1 MEKFETIV
9 VDNDALTYSEENGLC
24 PVEREEL
31 AATEENAPGMK
42 TLLEKI
48 GGWGSK
54 LHWKP
59 FPWKAVFNPRN
70 ALIAACIALVAVAG
84 ILNVRFSTPVT
95 DIPSAPTDVES
106 PPNTQTG
113 SQQEESLESF
123 FAQAVISR
131 ERVRDEAIDVLR
143 ELTEDE
149 SADALARQDAY
160 DQMNRLAEE
169 ISSEVNI
176 ENLVRSKG
184 FQQCVAVVNQENV
197 NVIVQSEGLTPGEVA
212 QIKEIVY
219 VQTGVLPKNIKIIEK
234 SAPAATGSPA
244 ATQAPA
250 T

>member
-1 MEKFETIV
+1 MEKLETITV
-9 VDNDALTYSEENGLC
+9 GTEWAAEEECGLC
-24 PVEREEL
+24 PVNEEEVL
-31 AATEENAPGMK
+31 AAEEGAKGMK
-42 TLLEKI
+42 KLLGKL
-48 GGWGSK
+48 GDLGAG

-59 FPWKAVFNPRN
+59 FPWRRLFQPRN
-70 ALIAACIALVAVAG
+70 ALIGACIALVVVAG
-84 ILNVRFSTPVT
+84 ILNVRFSTPLT
-95 DIPSAPTDVES
+95 DVPSAPTDVQDTLDSDTGAQEKES
-106 PPNTQTG
+106 I
-113 SQQEESLESF
+113 ESF

-149 SADALARQDAY
+149 SADALARQEAF

-184 FQQCVAVVNQENV
+184 FQQCVAVVNQESV

-219 VQTGVLPKNIKIIEK
+219 VQTGVLPKSIKIIEK
-234 SAPAATGSPA
+234 SAGNEVAAPS
-244 ATQAPA
+244 QSLAPLG
-250 T
+250 